1 MRMEAKATIN
11 LDELD
16 LINKTVGWIAPD
28 RAEIQLSD
36 NEIKL
41 TCWGGTW
48 PDDLDHRVRSLQK
61 WHHVE
66 VDLFDGVVSPAFKRV
81 IIRRL
86 QNEDI
91 RDQRPASEQW

>member
-1 MRMEAKATIN
+1 MRMEAKATIT

-16 LINKTVGWIAPD
+16 LINKTVGWITPD
-28 RAEIQLSD
+28 RAEIQFSD
-36 NEIKL
+36 DEIKL

-48 PDDLDHRVRSLQK
+48 PEDLEHRVRSLQK

-66 VDLFDGVVSPAFKRV
+66 VDLFDGVISPAFKRV

-86 QNEDI
+86 KNEDI
-91 RDQRPASEQW
+91 HH

>member
-1 MRMEAKATIN
+1 MKMTATATIT
-11 LDELD
+11 LDELE
-16 LINKTVGWIAPD
+16 LINRIVDWIEPKKS
-28 RAEIQLSD
+28 EIQLSD

-48 PDDLDHRVRSLQK
+48 PEDLDYRVRSLQK

-66 VDLFDGVVSPAFKRV
+66 VDLFDGVISPAFKRV

-86 QNEDI
+86 KNE
-91 RDQRPASEQW
+91 R

>member
-1 MRMEAKATIN
+1 MRIEAKATIN

-48 PDDLDHRVRSLQK
+48 PENIDEDIKKMEK

-66 VDLFDGVVSPAFKRV
+66 VDLYDGVMSPGFKRV
-81 IIRRL
+81 TIRGL
-86 QNEDI
+86 QK
-91 RDQRPASEQW
+91 